1 MRRVGFTLIELLVVL
16 AIIIML
22 VGILIPVLYRAKQQT
37 QAVICTSNIKQ
48 LCVAFGVYEYSN
60 EMFPHGFDD
69 TKFGI
74 VIPSGGY
81 PGDPVYD
88 NIGLWWFHFLDG
100 VTNDRYGTDSYIWC
114 PSRKVKDSGL
124 KQNVLCGNYGVNR
137 AICRDAEG
145 VLASEFVGSPL
156 KLSQIRHPSLTLLIT
171 DSGYSLM
178 SWHGAISGSVQ
189 RFGNTRREGAF
200 YLPGLSINKDR
211 IISPGFEKDA
221 IKGRHIFK
229 TVNVGFTDGHAD
241 RVRTERLLVE
251 EANGIYMNRSSLWM
265 PK

>member
-1 MRRVGFTLIELLVVL
+1 MRRTGFTLIELLVVL
-16 AIIIML
+16 AVILML

-81 PGDPVYD
+81 PGAAVYD
-88 NIGLWWFHFLDG
+88 NLGLWWFHFLDV
-100 VTNDRYGTDSYIWC
+100 VTDDRYGTDSCIRC

-124 KQNVLCGNYGVNR
+124 RQNVLCGNYGVNR
-137 AICRDAEG
+137 AICRDAAG

-156 KLSQIRHPSLTLLIT
+156 KLSQIRHPSSTLLIT
-171 DSGYSLM
+171 DSGYSLT
-178 SWHGAISGSVQ
+178 SWRAAISGPDQ
-189 RFGNTRREGAF
+189 YFENTKRNSAF
-200 YLPGLSINKDR
+200 YVPGLSINENR
-211 IISPGFEKDA
+211 AISPGFEKDA

-229 TVNVGFTDGHAD
+229 TVNVGFTDGHVD
-241 RVRTERLLVE
+241 RVRVERLLVE
-251 EANGIYMNRSSLWM
+251 EASGVYKNRSPLWM